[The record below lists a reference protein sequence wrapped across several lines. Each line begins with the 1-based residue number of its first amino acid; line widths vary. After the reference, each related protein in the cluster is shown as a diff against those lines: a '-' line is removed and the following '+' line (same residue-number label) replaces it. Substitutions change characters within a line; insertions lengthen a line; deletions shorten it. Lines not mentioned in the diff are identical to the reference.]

1 MNKCSV
7 KVVAAKGFTLLE
19 LLLVITIIG
28 VLMSVV
34 APKFF
39 GRSKE
44 AKIAATRQMISGSFR
59 LALALFEQDVGR
71 YPSNDEGLQVLIQNP
86 RLNSWK
92 GPYLESAVIPPDP
105 WGNQYSYSYP
115 SEITASEFLYDI
127 VSAGPDGI
135 MGNEDDV
142 SNHYEYLQ

>member
-1 MNKCSV
+1 MKKCSV
-7 KVVAAKGFTLLE
+7 KAVSAKGFTLLE
-19 LLLVITIIG
+19 LLLVITIIS

-44 AKIAATRQMISGSFR
+44 AKIAAAKQMISGSFR

-71 YPSNDEGLQVLIQNP
+71 YPNNNEGLEALVQNP
-86 RLNSWK
+86 RINSWK
-92 GPYLESAVIPPDP
+92 GPYLESMVIPPDP

-115 SEITASEFLYDI
+115 SVITASETLYDI
-127 VSAGPDGI
+127 ISGGPDGI

-142 SNHYEYLQ
+142 TNHYEYTR